1 MLVNNKSWPFFKQVK
16 EGTCGYLTSQN
27 SEQCSLHLG
36 TSPPIRGGDTCFQPF
51 FWPRFTRGFLKTRG
65 KNISQARL
73 SWYHGKSGREDTMI
87 HKGWDGKIIKHVPTF
102 CTFLKY
108 IDIGW
113 LGNVFCGTTARVRMG
128 TQFFPDGCGRYSPW
142 IWIFFRG
149 PFTHSQPITAW
160 TVEEDYIMRFHVSPW
175 VQWMT
180 VNTLSTTAS
189 TVNVPWDMWSMTLLH
204 LQETSSFWMYLCFT
218 GCHGAMVAVN
228 QFVG

>member
-1 MLVNNKSWPFFKQVK
+1 MFS
-16 EGTCGYLTSQN
+16 
-27 SEQCSLHLG
+27 
-36 TSPPIRGGDTCFQPF
+36 
-51 FWPRFTRGFLKTRG
+51 RFTRGFLKTRG

-73 SWYHGKSGREDTMI
+73 SWYHGKSGRENTMI

-102 CTFLKY
+102 VSTFLKY

-113 LGNVFCGTTARVRMG
+113 LGNVFCGTTARVCNVSQMDVIDILHEFG
-128 TQFFPDGCGRYSPW
+128 F
-142 IWIFFRG
+142 FFRG

-160 TVEEDYIMRFHVSPW
+160 TIEEDYIMRFHVSPW

-204 LQETSSFWMYLCFT
+204 LQNLQETSSFWMYLCFT